1 MTRRSSA
8 RRFRGL
14 AIPALLIIPALVAAV
29 APVGAQGLGSSR
41 PSTGRESGRIVGRVI
56 DARTGTGLVG
66 VIVQVADAG
75 IGTLSGVDGRFTL
88 NNVPV
93 GDVALQVE
101 SLGFATKVVRGVT
114 VPADGAVEQNVSLEP
129 AAIALAAIEV
139 SAGAERGSVS
149 RALDAQ
155 RTATSI
161 VNAITAEQISRS
173 PDGDAAAAMQRVSGV
188 TVQDGKFVFVR
199 GLGERYTTTSLNG
212 ARIPSPEP
220 ERKVVP
226 LDLFPTGLLQTITT
240 SKTFTPDQSGDFSG
254 AQVDIQTREFPAS
267 RTVTYSF
274 AAAAND
280 RVTGKMLPSAPTL
293 GLEWLAFG
301 GSQRSLPGPV
311 RSAGDFTGQI
321 TPAAMN
327 GMVASF
333 RNAWSVDNAKALPG
347 GSMGVSVGGTDPVFG
362 HNLSYLLSGTYSIS
376 SEVRAD
382 EVRAQALAG
391 PNGTTDEIDRF
402 DGTTGRTSVLW
413 GGLFSAS
420 SLFGTHTR
428 LQLNATY
435 NRTADNE
442 ARLENGTS
450 ENFGELPL
458 NIQRLQFVERSV
470 YSSQLKGEHELGE
483 RNRVDWS
490 LTASGVSRS
499 EPDRSEIVYA
509 TLNDP
514 VTGAPRTPT
523 WFGADNES
531 AVRTFGDLSENGL
544 ESAANYRFSFGDP
557 VRQNVLEF
565 GGAFRRTDRDADNRA
580 YSISTNRLGTTDLQL
595 RPEQVFDGRFTSGS
609 DAILRITPLSQG
621 GSYSAADRLAAG
633 YAMLEYGLTDRIRL
647 IGGARVERSSTEVTA
662 QPTIGNPVT
671 TKPEYTDV
679 LPAISLN
686 LRLNDRQNLRLSAS
700 QTLARPE
707 YRELAPV
714 QYREVLG
721 GDNVIGNP
729 DLERTLI
736 QNLDARWEWYP
747 QSGEILSIGLFAKN
761 FDSPIERI
769 FLATSGTRV
778 VTFVNAT
785 GARNY
790 GAEFELRKRL
800 GFLTE
805 TLDAFSLFSN
815 VTVMQSSIRIGS
827 GAASR
832 TSDKR
837 AMVGQAP
844 YVVNA
849 GLTWTSES
857 GRTSATMLYNVVGRR
872 IDSAAEAP
880 LPDVYEEARNVLD
893 LSLRLAL
900 TDAFSAKLDAKNLL
914 DEPYQL
920 TQGTVLRESY
930 RSGRSFSLGFSW
942 QRQGS

>member
-1 MTRRSSA
+1 MTRRPSA

-14 AIPALLIIPALVAAV
+14 SLPVLLLLPALAGTF
-29 APVGAQGLGSSR
+29 APVRGQGPGGTR
-41 PSTGRESGRIVGRVI
+41 PSTGREAGRIVGRII
-56 DARTGTGLVG
+56 DARTGGGLVG
-66 VIVQVADAG
+66 VIVQVPDAG
-75 IGTLSGVDGRFTL
+75 IGTLSGIDGRFIL

-101 SLGFATKVVRGVT
+101 SLGFATKVVRGVS

-129 AAIALAAIEV
+129 AAVALAAIEV

-155 RTATSI
+155 RNATSI

-240 SKTFTPDQSGDFSG
+240 SKTFTPDLSGDFSG
-254 AQVDIQTREFPAS
+254 AQVDIQTREFPAA
-267 RTVTYSF
+267 RTVTWSF
-274 AAAAND
+274 SAAAND
-280 RVTGKMLPSAPTL
+280 RVTGKTLPSAPTL
-293 GLEWLAFG
+293 GREWLAFG
-301 GSQRSLPGPV
+301 GAQRSLPGPV
-311 RSAGDFTGQI
+311 RAAGDFTGPI
-321 TPAAMN
+321 PTTAMN
-327 GMVASF
+327 GMVSSF

-347 GSMGVSVGGTDPVFG
+347 GSLGVSMGGTDPVFG
-362 HNLSYLLSGTYSIS
+362 HNLSYLLSGTYSIN
-376 SEVRAD
+376 SEVRAG

-391 PNGTTDEIDRF
+391 PNGTTNEIDRF

-413 GGLFSAS
+413 GGLFNAS
-420 SLFGTHTR
+420 TLLGTRTR

-442 ARLENGTS
+442 ARIENGTS

-458 NIQRLQFVERSV
+458 RIQRLQFVERSV
-470 YSSQLKGEHELGE
+470 YSSQFKGEHEFGD

-490 LTASGVSRS
+490 FTASGVQRT

-531 AVRTFGDLSENGL
+531 AVRTFGALSENGI
-544 ESAANYRFSFGDP
+544 EAAANYRFSFGNP
-557 VRQNVLEF
+557 VRQSALKL
-565 GGAFRRTDRDADNRA
+565 GGAIRRTDRDADNRA
-580 YSISTNRLGTTDLQL
+580 YSISTNRLGTADLAL
-595 RPEQVFDGRFTSGS
+595 PPEQIFDGRFTSGS
-609 DAILRITPLSQG
+609 DAILRITPVSQG
-621 GSYSAADRLAAG
+621 GSYTAADRLAAG
-633 YAMLEYGLTDRIRL
+633 YAMVEYGITDRVRL
-647 IGGARVERSSTEVTA
+647 IGGARVERARTEVTA
-662 QPTIGNPVT
+662 QPTIGSPVT
-671 TKPEYTDV
+671 TTPGHTDV
-679 LPAISLN
+679 LPAVSLN
-686 LRLNDRQNLRLSAS
+686 IRLTDRQNLRVSGS

-707 YRELAPV
+707 YRELAGV

-729 DLERTLI
+729 NLERTLI

-747 QSGEILSIGLFAKN
+747 AAGEVFSIGLFAKN
-761 FDSPIERI
+761 FDNPIERI

-790 GAEFELRKRL
+790 GAELEVRKRL
-800 GFLTE
+800 GFLTDRLE
-805 TLDAFSLFSN
+805 AVSLFSN

-849 GLTWTSES
+849 GMTWTSGS

-893 LSLRLAL
+893 LSLRFAL
-900 TDAFSAKLDAKNLL
+900 TGAFSAKLDAKNLL
-914 DEPYQL
+914 DEPFTL
-920 TQGTVLRESY
+920 TQGTALREY
-930 RSGRSFSLGFSW
+930 HRSGRTFSLGFSW

>member
-1 MTRRSSA
+1 MSRRPSA
-8 RRFRGL
+8 RRFPGIPIPVL
-14 AIPALLIIPALVAAV
+14 LLLPALAGSFTPLHGQV
-29 APVGAQGLGSSR
+29 LGDSR
-41 PSTGRESGRIVGRVI
+41 PSSGREAGRIVGRII

-66 VIVQVADAG
+66 VIIQVTEAG

-93 GDVALQVE
+93 GNVALQVE
-101 SLGFATKVVRGVT
+101 SLGFATKVVRDVT
-114 VPADGAVEQNVSLEP
+114 VPADGSVEQNVSLEP
-129 AAIALAAIEV
+129 AALALAAIEV

-155 RTATSI
+155 RTSTSI

-226 LDLFPTGLLQTITT
+226 LDLFPSGLLQTITT
-240 SKTFTPDQSGDFSG
+240 SKTFTPDLAGDFSG
-254 AQVDIQTREFPAS
+254 GQVDIQTREFPAA
-267 RTVTYSF
+267 RTITYSF
-274 AAAAND
+274 SAAAND
-280 RVTGKMLPSAPTL
+280 RVTGKSLPSAPTL
-293 GLEWLAFG
+293 GREWLAFG
-301 GSQRSLPGPV
+301 GSRRALPGPV
-311 RSAGDFTGQI
+311 RAAGDFTGLI

-327 GMVASF
+327 GMVSSF
-333 RNAWSVDNAKALPG
+333 RNAWSVENATALPG
-347 GSMGVSVGGTDPVFG
+347 GSLGVSMGGTDPIFG
-362 HNLSYLLSGTYSIS
+362 RNLSYLVSGTYSIS
-376 SEVRAD
+376 SEVRAG
-382 EVRAQALAG
+382 EVRSQALAG

-413 GGLFSAS
+413 GGLLNAS
-420 SLFGTHTR
+420 TLVGTHTR
-428 LQLNATY
+428 LQLNTTY

-442 ARLENGTS
+442 ARTENGTS

-458 NIQRLQFVERSV
+458 HIERLRFVERSV
-470 YSSQLKGEHELGE
+470 FSSQLKGEHELSD
-483 RNRVDWS
+483 RNRFDWG
-490 LTASGVSRS
+490 LTASGVQRR

-531 AVRTFGDLSENGL
+531 AVRTFGDLSETGL
-544 ESAANYRFSFGDP
+544 EAALNYRFSFGDP
-557 VRQNVLEF
+557 ASRNLLKL

-580 YSISTNRLGTTDLQL
+580 FSISTNRLGTADLEL
-595 RPEQVFDGRFTSGS
+595 PPEQIFDGRFTGGS
-609 DAILRITPLSQG
+609 DPILRITPVSQG
-621 GSYSAADRLAAG
+621 GSYTAAERLSAG
-633 YAMLEYGLTDRIRL
+633 YAMIDIGLTDRLRL
-647 IGGARVERSSTEVTA
+647 VGGARVERSKTDVTA
-662 QPTIGNPVT
+662 QPTIGTAVT
-671 TKPEYTDV
+671 TSPEYTDV
-679 LPAISLN
+679 LPALSLN
-686 LRLNDRQNLRLSAS
+686 VRLTDRQNLRLSAS

-707 YRELAPV
+707 YRELAGV

-736 QNLDARWEWYP
+736 QNVDARWEWYP
-747 QSGEILSIGLFAKN
+747 RAGEILSIGFFAKN
-761 FDSPIERI
+761 FDNPIERI

-790 GAEFELRKRL
+790 GAELEVRKGL

-805 TLDAFSLFSN
+805 SLETVSVFSN

-832 TSDKR
+832 TRDER

-849 GLTWTSES
+849 GLTWNSGS
-857 GRTSATMLYNVVGRR
+857 GRTSATMLFNVVGRR

-893 LSLRLAL
+893 VSLRLAL
-900 TDAFSAKLDAKNLL
+900 TNAFSAKLDARNLL
-914 DEPYQL
+914 DEPFRL
-920 TQGTVLRESY
+920 TQGSALRESY
-930 RSGRSFSLGFSW
+930 RSGRSLTLGFSW